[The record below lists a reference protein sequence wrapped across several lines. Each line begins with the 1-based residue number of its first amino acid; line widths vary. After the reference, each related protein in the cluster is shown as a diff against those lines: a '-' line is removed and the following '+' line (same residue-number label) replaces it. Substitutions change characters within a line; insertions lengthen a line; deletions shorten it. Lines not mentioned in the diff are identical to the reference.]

1 MSNISDKD
9 LQTFFE
15 VLKNLQ
21 KIYESDKTS
30 FMYFIGR
37 TVTNEQKKNSDSSI
51 VNSEALDAI
60 NLFDMAKSTT
70 EEEMIKQLMQF
81 NIKELKFLQKK
92 YNLGGSNIKS
102 QKTIVEY
109 IVDQMQKRSVDV
121 FRNQA

>member
-15 VLKNLQ
+15 VLKKLQ

-37 TVTNEQKKNSDSSI
+37 TVNNEQKKNSDSSI
-51 VNSEALDAI
+51 VNSEVLDAI

-102 QKTIVEY
+102 QKAIVEY

-121 FRNQA
+121 FRDQA

>member
-15 VLKNLQ
+15 VLKKLQ

-51 VNSEALDAI
+51 VNNEALDAI

-102 QKTIVEY
+102 QKAIVEY

-121 FRNQA
+121 FRDQA

>member
-1 MSNISDKD
+1 MSNISERD

-15 VLKNLQ
+15 VLKKLQ

-37 TVTNEQKKNSDSSI
+37 TIANGQKKNSDSSV
-51 VNSEALDAI
+51 VNSDALESI
-60 NLFDMAKSTT
+60 NLFDMVKSTSK
-70 EEEMIKQLMQF
+70 EEMIKKLMQF
-81 NIKELKFLQKK
+81 SIKELKFLQKK

-102 QKTIVEY
+102 QKSIVEY

-121 FRNQA
+121 FRDQA